1 MPLLIHGWYTDSI
14 KLPFHKNLALYL
26 IQCYQMSNVGGVK
39 KKKNLTEPVSLQTKT
54 DTLSNQQN
62 YQIWI
67 LYTIVHSMLMR
78 LVVTI
83 VYCTQINLYIHLK
96 KINKSWIV
104 KF

>member
-39 KKKNLTEPVSLQTKT
+39 KKNLTEPVSLQTKT

-67 LYTIVHSMLMR
+67 LVLHTIVHSMLMR
-78 LVVTI
+78 LVVTE
-83 VYCTQINLYIHLK
+83 VYYTQINLYIHLK
-96 KINKSWIV
+96 K
-104 KF
+104 

>member
-1 MPLLIHGWYTDSI
+1 M
-14 KLPFHKNLALYL
+14 ALYL

-39 KKKNLTEPVSLQTKT
+39 KKESHRTSISLQTKT

-62 YQIWI
+62 YPIWI

-83 VYCTQINLYIHLK
+83 VYCTQINLYIHFK

>member
-1 MPLLIHGWYTDSI
+1 ML
-14 KLPFHKNLALYL
+14 
-26 IQCYQMSNVGGVK
+26 SNVCAV

-78 LVVTI
+78 LVVNI
-83 VYCTQINLYIHLK
+83 VYCTQINQF
-96 KINKSWIV
+96 V
-104 KF
+104 

>member
-1 MPLLIHGWYTDSI
+1 ML
-14 KLPFHKNLALYL
+14 
-26 IQCYQMSNVGGVK
+26 SNVKCWWCK

-62 YQIWI
+62 YQILK

-96 KINKSWIV
+96 KINKS
-104 KF
+104 

>member
-1 MPLLIHGWYTDSI
+1 
-14 KLPFHKNLALYL
+14 
-26 IQCYQMSNVGGVK
+26 MSDVGGV

-62 YQIWI
+62 YQILK

-96 KINKSWIV
+96 KINKS
-104 KF
+104 